1 MVIAQKFRF
10 KQVCAGLK
18 PYGLRCFLRM
28 AVVDEV
34 TVEDDAGEAT
44 TLRVELVV
52 AAAGDVDMA
61 EPAGGEIFGGDVV
74 KFVFGVINADAATV
88 FHCDQ
93 PSRVEPAV
101 GITGKRRPVLANGRP
116 RDGTSVRPVHVVGIV
131 GAVQPCRTAVGEVV
145 GIEAPLRDAGIN
157 DGAPAVGGGRQVLQA
172 VAADKDELGFGRG
185 GFGGRRWR
193 DDRRRKMGGRD
204 GKRRGLPRVLVA
216 EGERGEQGE
225 ADGEAD
231 KAAIQTGAVSAA
243 AVHAKSGQRCKV
255 GSSAKPIASAK
266 SPIGRLLTYSTSRR

>member
-34 TVEDDAGEAT
+34 TVEDDAGEAA

-74 KFVFGVINADAATV
+74 KFVFGVIDADAATV
-88 FHCDQ
+88 FHRDQ

-101 GITGKRRPVLANGRP
+101 SITGKRRPVLANGRP
-116 RDGTSVRPVHVVGIV
+116 RDGTSVRPVHVVGMV
-131 GAVQPCRTAVGEVV
+131 GAVQTCRTAVGEVV
-145 GIEAPLRDAGIN
+145 GIEAPLRDFFGRIEDIAPGDIDAREAVQVAVAGFAAGE
-157 DGAPAVGGGRQVLQA
+157 DGAAHRFA
-172 VAADKDELGFGRG
+172 FGRRG
-185 GFGGRRWR
+185 RWLVMRRAAAGRGRGRRA
-193 DDRRRKMGGRD
+193 RRR
-204 GKRRGLPRVLVA
+204 RRVA
-216 EGERGEQGE
+216 EGKQHYQGGEGGAVGE
-225 ADGEAD
+225 VAVVARARP
-231 KAAIQTGAVSAA
+231 KAAVVAVDGAG
-243 AVHAKSGQRCKV
+243 HG
-255 GSSAKPIASAK
+255 G
-266 SPIGRLLTYSTSRR
+266 